1 MDLEETVSESVG
13 LTHLDQD
20 KVYVPPFSRQLLP
33 TRKKKVSY
41 LMWNDLV
48 FILVIDKMLKF

>member
-41 LMWNDLV
+41 LM
-48 FILVIDKMLKF
+48 